1 MTYYIEGNASE
12 RGHMMTE
19 ALGKVMRA
27 WAVRGNIFSFL
38 LPWEKV
44 MSQLSKCFLTGDF
57 TDWPLDQETVCEFV
71 RVRLVRAKAAA
82 TQQYRELRVRSR
94 VVKHMADLYMRRHV
108 QDLGERPRVLK
119 LLKASG
125 TTVVPTEETGDR
137 GLEQ

>member
-1 MTYYIEGNASE
+1 
-12 RGHMMTE
+12 
-19 ALGKVMRA
+19 
-27 WAVRGNIFSFL
+27 
-38 LPWEKV
+38 

-71 RVRLVRAKAAA
+71 RVRLVRAKSAS
-82 TQQYRELRVRSR
+82 TQQYRELRVQSR